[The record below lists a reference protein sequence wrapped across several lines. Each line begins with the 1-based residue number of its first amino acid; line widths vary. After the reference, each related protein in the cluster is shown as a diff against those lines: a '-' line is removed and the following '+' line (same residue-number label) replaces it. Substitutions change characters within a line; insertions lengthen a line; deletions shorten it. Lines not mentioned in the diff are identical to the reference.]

1 MSTSPNPLVSH
12 DRRLGQSSSAWVRQ
26 FDCQDLKPLV
36 ICRGPIRKEAMDVFN
51 EMGIDRFGIL
61 LSEKDSVTY
70 SQALAPELRSLTDPT
85 RVHRVQDYS
94 GATKEERQAR
104 IAEMISIAHQY
115 GYNSIYAGYGFMSED
130 ADMVSAMEDAGLCF
144 MGPGSHVQ
152 SAAGLKDEAKRTATH
167 VSVSVT
173 PGVDDATT
181 QAVLKKAGTIE
192 ALRALAEQHELLVDW
207 TQTTTMTPAEVVGLV
222 LESAYEK
229 GIDIYTL
236 EEVIAALNDG
246 IRTMFT
252 ERPHAR
258 VRLKAISGGGGKG
271 QRILK
276 APQSY
281 TEYSSLSEQIEAAL
295 SPLSGLVREV
305 LAEVKC
311 LGVGDNKNVVAELN
325 VEETSHQEIQVVG
338 NGEWCITMG
347 GRDCSLQMHEQKL
360 LEVSVIDEELVE
372 QLSLLSPDH
381 PRYLGLSTA
390 LNTLRKMEAE
400 ASRFGQAVGLDSVST
415 FECIVSGDEHYFMEM
430 NTRIQVEHRVT
441 ELCYKLRFT
450 NPENADDYFEVDSLV
465 ELMVLI
471 ARHKKALPKPSR
483 HLRHL
488 ASVEARMNA
497 TNDALKP
504 HAGGVILDWSA
515 PIKGE
520 IRDDQGISSH
530 NPDTGAFMRYHLA
543 GAYDSNIALL
553 LTVGQGRTDSYAQL
567 AEVFR
572 LTKLEGDLLCTNLHF
587 HYGLIHWFMTRDVYG
602 RANTKFVAQYLAAV
616 GALAEESAKI
626 DIGLIWTQLQKQEMK
641 RLTSEGSNAQL
652 AQPLFD
658 ARSTLI
664 LRPIKILLNSPHLF
678 AGWLSIQRSYIERD
692 QQGHLVWKK
701 NPLEALAAL
710 YHFLNL
716 EYREDRPALQQ
727 IWSHDHEL
735 LTQGLQFY
743 EQLAQK
749 LASQQELTWTALC
762 EMLSHEIVPEGF
774 DSNLWQACR
783 NSHCGHQLGLELL
796 LVLEQLGINSAFSL
810 MEMTPEGQI
819 TVPQQF
825 IDAEQQAYYTQK
837 LAPPPVARAGELVAV
852 SGGMFYPR
860 EAPDQPKLIEV
871 GDHFEEGQALYII
884 EVMKM
889 FNKVYAPFSGTITEA
904 LVDGE
909 GVIIKK
915 GQPLFKVKPD
925 YEPEIVDLD
934 ELKTARVQDSLAVLK
949 TVLN

>member
-1 MSTSPNPLVSH
+1 MSTSPNSLVNH
-12 DRRLGQSSSAWVRQ
+12 DRRLGHDASAWVRQ
-26 FDCQDLKPLV
+26 FDCRDLKPLI
-36 ICRGPIRKEAMDVFN
+36 ICRGPIRKEAMDIFC
-51 EMGIDRFGIL
+51 EMGIDQFGIL

-70 SQALAPELRSLTDPT
+70 PQALAPELRSLTDPN

-94 GATKEERQAR
+94 GSSKEERQAR
-104 IAEMISIAHQY
+104 IAEIISIAHRHE
-115 GYNSIYAGYGFMSED
+115 YNSIYAGYGFMSED
-130 ADMVSAMEDAGLCF
+130 ADMVSAMENAGLCF
-144 MGPGSHVQ
+144 IGPGSHVQ
-152 SAAGLKDEAKRTATH
+152 SAAGLKDEAKRTAVQ

-173 PGVDDATT
+173 PGIDDATT
-181 QAVLKKAGTIE
+181 RVLLKKTGSKE
-192 ALRALAEQHELLVDW
+192 ALLDLAKQYNLDLDGGLFTQLTLVE
-207 TQTTTMTPAEVVGLV
+207 AIGLV
-222 LESAYEK
+222 LDRAHEQ
-229 GIDIYTL
+229 GLDIYSL
-236 EEVIAALNDG
+236 EEVIDALNDG

-252 ERPHAR
+252 ERPFAR

-281 TEYSSLSEQIEAAL
+281 DEFIDLSDQIEAAL
-295 SPLSGLVREV
+295 SPLPGLVREV

-372 QLSLLSPDH
+372 QLDQLSPQD
-381 PRYLGLSTA
+381 PRYSGLDTA

-400 ASRFGQAVGLDSVST
+400 ASRFGAAVGLDSVST

-450 NPENADDYFEVDSLV
+450 NPEQAHDYFEVDSLV

-483 HLRHL
+483 HLRYS

-504 HAGGVILDWSA
+504 HAGGIILDWSA
-515 PIKGE
+515 PIAGE

-530 NPDTGAFMRYHLA
+530 NPDTGTFMRYHLA

-553 LTVGQGRTDSYAQL
+553 LTVGQKRSESYAKL

-587 HYGLIHWFMTRDVYG
+587 HYGLIHWFMARDVYG

-616 GALAEESAKI
+616 GSLAEACSKV
-626 DIGLIWTQLQKQEMK
+626 DLDLMWTHLQKREMK
-641 RLTSEGSNAQL
+641 RLKAEEGQALL
-652 AQPLFD
+652 AQQIFD

-664 LRPIKILLNSPHLF
+664 LRPLKILLKSPHLF
-678 AGWLSIQRSYIERD
+678 AGWLSIQRSYIERNR
-692 QQGHLVWKK
+692 QGKLSWKK
-701 NPLEALAAL
+701 NPLQALAAL

-716 EYREDRPALQQ
+716 EYRVDRPALQQ

-735 LTQGLQFY
+735 LQTGLKFY
-743 EQLAQK
+743 KQLSHQLDLNQDYEWPSLSEQLNNETPPQD
-749 LASQQELTWTALC
+749 LDET
-762 EMLSHEIVPEGF
+762 
-774 DSNLWQACR
+774 LWQACR
-783 NSHCGHQLGLELL
+783 DSHCGHQLGLELL
-796 LVLEQLGINSAFSL
+796 LILEQLGYDSAFSL
-810 MEMTPEGQI
+810 LEMSPEGHI
-819 TVPQQF
+819 KVPEQF
-825 IDAEQQAYYTQK
+825 TDPEPQSYYTQK

-904 LVDGE
+904 LIEGE

-925 YEPEIVDLD
+925 YEPEILDLD
-934 ELKTARVQDSLAVLK
+934 AVRAVRTHNSIDLLNQ
-949 TVLN
+949 VLI